1 MAGAAQILGVERAQ
15 GFTLTT
21 EGKAFEAWQEGMR
34 QAWGRE
40 SVEMGVGGSIPFV
53 AAFAERYP
61 DSGIIE
67 SYGDQWPAPCIDYW
81 VYVDV
86 ETRLA
91 TLSNEGWSVDRQEIA
106 LSGDGVEDANRLHEH
121 LARILQRD
129 D

>member
-1 MAGAAQILGVERAQ
+1 MVCRRLDALFDSTQAGFSRSAPGEPMTGVV
-15 GFTLTT
+15 GDMLW
-21 EGKAFEAWQEGMR
+21 EAD
-34 QAWGRE
+34 
-40 SVEMGVGGSIPFV
+40 PDL
-53 AAFAERYP
+53 FAEHYP

-91 TLSNEGWSVDRQEIA
+91 TLSTEGWSVDRQEIA
-106 LSGDGVEDANRLHEH
+106 LSGDGVEDANRLHGH